1 MKKNNFTSSPSHTK
15 DDNNNKV
22 EKKKN
27 AFMQHLLHHDM
38 ETSENVTTRTRTRER
53 GWIDDKTRKEHHHH
67 QHQLSQSA
75 PSNAEKKHPFPPG
88 TSATLP
94 KQRHNTAFRS
104 GEEVFRE
111 KKPRNPEGPRRE
123 RAERR
128 REQQRDQSS
137 SVATTASQSSSW
149 KTTPTKMKTET
160 IRTTTFTTTSEEG
173 DTTNV
178 DLGAEWQD
186 ILNQHAP
193 LREYVRK
200 RALEEKKESIFSTRG
215 ENDEKEGKTNN
226 EAFAFAKEELRMLRK
241 RFIEGDDDDITESI
255 VVALQF
261 DIDAGGL
268 LDQFE
273 REKLKRI
280 RAMENGKRK
289 ASGLT
294 ARIGIARVE

>member
-1 MKKNNFTSSPSHTK
+1 MKKNNFTSSSPQTK
-15 DDNNNKV
+15 GDDANKV

-27 AFMQHLLHHDM
+27 AFVRDLLRDDT
-38 ETSENVTTRTRTRER
+38 ETRSENVTTKTRTRER
-53 GWIDDKTRKEHHHH
+53 GWIDDTTRKEHHHQ

-94 KQRHNTAFRS
+94 KPRHNTAFRS

-111 KKPRNPEGPRRE
+111 KKPRNPEGSRRE

-137 SVATTASQSSSW
+137 SVTTTASQSSSC

-215 ENDEKEGKTNN
+215 ENDEK
-226 EAFAFAKEELRMLRK
+226 
-241 RFIEGDDDDITESI
+241 
-255 VVALQF
+255 
-261 DIDAGGL
+261 
-268 LDQFE
+268 
-273 REKLKRI
+273 
-280 RAMENGKRK
+280 
-289 ASGLT
+289 
-294 ARIGIARVE
+294 